1 MNTLYKHGHVDFL
14 SECAGYTPSGPT
26 LAVRLRACSWARLA
40 GLLAWVGRIL
50 SAFIRLFS
58 PRLTGTK
65 LAQKQTSLETFARRV
80 CCNYTWY
87 YDFKNPS
94 QLINIQFNTNV
105 GEIGKTN
112 SIPVRG
118 DGAFM
123 WEIFIPLHWD
133 HLTQGGTSHDQAD
146 SFPIWTR
153 NDFSYKRDIFW
164 VCLKKFE

>member
-1 MNTLYKHGHVDFL
+1 MSPASQATRLSGTNSFCVYTVVFTSPHGDQ
-14 SECAGYTPSGPT
+14 
-26 LAVRLRACSWARLA
+26 
-40 GLLAWVGRIL
+40 I
-50 SAFIRLFS
+50 SA
-58 PRLTGTK
+58 K
-65 LAQKQTSLETFARRV
+65 AKCLETFARRV

-133 HLTQGGTSHDQAD
+133 HLTQGGISHDQAD
-146 SFPIWTR
+146 PFPIWTR
-153 NDFSYKRDIFW
+153 NDFSYKRHFLSL
-164 VCLKKFE
+164 LKKAWVATFVKQFSKI